1 MQRRI
6 KETRK
11 ASRASVI
18 WFKYKFNVYNSIEY
32 DNNIHEFIIKVNKIG
47 LVYLFENKNFV
58 RYCRNKI
65 KKQILTKKD
74 N

>member
-18 WFKYKFNVYNSIEY
+18 WFNNYVAKALYENIGFSSTGVEDEDEIELVMNV
-32 DNNIHEFIIKVNKIG
+32 
-47 LVYLFENKNFV
+47 
-58 RYCRNKI
+58 
-65 KKQILTKKD
+65 
-74 N
+74 

>member
-1 MQRRI
+1 MFRI
-6 KETRK
+6 
-11 ASRASVI
+11 ASVLLRKMQCRE
-18 WFKYKFNVYNSIEY
+18 KYKFNVYNSIEY

>member
-18 WFKYKFNVYNSIEY
+18 WFKK
-32 DNNIHEFIIKVNKIG
+32 IIMFLQKQVVVHSQDYL
-47 LVYLFENKNFV
+47 LVQL
-58 RYCRNKI
+58 
-65 KKQILTKKD
+65 
-74 N
+74 

>member
-1 MQRRI
+1 MQCR
-6 KETRK
+6 E
-11 ASRASVI
+11 
-18 WFKYKFNVYNSIEY
+18 KYKFNVYNSIEY